1 MRVVFGAYK
10 WFVLVPVVG
19 ISTVL
24 MGTLCLLLCLVAP
37 PAAVGRW
44 CGRTWA
50 RINAFAAFM
59 HVTVEGAQHMD
70 AGRSHVVVANHQSQ
84 LDILLI
90 YGWLGIDFRW
100 VMKQELRRVPVLGI
114 CCEKLGHIFID
125 RSDRT
130 TAIAAIEKAKRD
142 MPEGA
147 SVFFF
152 PEGTRS
158 RDGGL
163 LPFKKGAFRMAV
175 AFQMPILPVSITG
188 TYSMLPPDTL
198 RFRPGSVRMVVHP
211 PVETAGYGPED
222 VPELMRQ
229 VRETIES
236 GLPVGRLAGWPVSP
250 FAG

>member
-1 MRVVFGAYK
+1 MMRVMFAAYK
-10 WFVLVPVVG
+10 WLVLVPTVG

-24 MGTLCLLLCLVAP
+24 VGTLCMLLCLVVP
-37 PAAVGRW
+37 PASAGRW
-44 CGRTWA
+44 CGRAWA
-50 RINAFAAFM
+50 RINAVAALM
-59 HVTVEGAQHMD
+59 DVTVEGAQYID

-84 LDILLI
+84 LDILVI

-100 VMKQELRRVPVLGI
+100 VMKQELRKVPVLGV

-125 RSDRT
+125 RSDRAS
-130 TAIAAIEKAKRD
+130 AIAAIEKAKRD
-142 MPEGA
+142 IPEGT
-147 SVFFF
+147 SIFFF

-158 RDGGL
+158 RDGNM

-175 AFQMPILPVSITG
+175 EFQMPILPVSITG

-198 RFRPGSVRMVVHP
+198 RFRPGSVRMVIHP
-211 PVETAGYGPED
+211 PVETAGYGTED

-236 GLPVGRLAGWPVSP
+236 VL
-250 FAG
+250 